1 MNASSL
7 KPDAK
12 QSGPAD
18 SASVSRWL
26 DAVAA
31 GSCTQKEFLQKVE
44 TLEEEDSDA
53 PWEVLSLL
61 DQYLRRELISR
72 DVHVSL
78 KARLQ
83 QRYMG
88 FGSSSAASEHT
99 DVHII
104 SPEPARPPMP
114 PQPARPAISPEPAR
128 PVPVSAGTDSPPQIG
143 DVLRGRYQLVD
154 ILRSDPPGA
163 VFEAIDQFKVQVPDV
178 SHRVAIAVFNEASRR
193 DPGLLQRICGLQSL
207 SHPGIERVFEVDED
221 SGALLLITE
230 SLSGV
235 SLQQLIDQGGTRL
248 TLPASQTIVQSVAS
262 ALVHAHSHNVFHGD
276 VRAENVFITDAG
288 EVRLRGFELIARDM
302 PANPKG
308 DRLAF
313 SWFAYELLSGQDGGG
328 GDRDSRLREP
338 PGVTREQWRA
348 LRLTMTGK
356 EDTAGNVLTAFGGAN
371 NPGPVVLLR
380 DGERARAR
388 RMGAGGWMASG
399 LVAAILVV
407 AGYFILTSV
416 VLNHPKADA
425 QPVLASAPAPKAD
438 AQPVVASAPAP
449 KAGAQP
455 AVASAPAPKADAQP
469 VVAGAPGPNAPAPQ
483 VAEVVSAN
491 VAADTVP
498 VAPAPH
504 VKAKPVVAAP
514 RPSRALID
522 LPSATATV
530 AGDQPV
536 AKIWVRRRGG
546 LTGEVSFRWWT
557 ESGSARVDQDFRAI
571 TPRTATID
579 DGARGVELLVP
590 LVANPARQQSRTF
603 YVKIDEPGERATLG
617 DQTLMQVS
625 IVPPGY
631 VQAPEQR

>member
-1 MNASSL
+1 
-7 KPDAK
+7 
-12 QSGPAD
+12 
-18 SASVSRWL
+18 
-26 DAVAA
+26 
-31 GSCTQKEFLQKVE
+31 
-44 TLEEEDSDA
+44 
-53 PWEVLSLL
+53 
-61 DQYLRRELISR
+61 
-72 DVHVSL
+72 
-78 KARLQ
+78 
-83 QRYMG
+83 
-88 FGSSSAASEHT
+88 
-99 DVHII
+99 
-104 SPEPARPPMP
+104 
-114 PQPARPAISPEPAR
+114 
-128 PVPVSAGTDSPPQIG
+128 
-143 DVLRGRYQLVD
+143 
-154 ILRSDPPGA
+154 
-163 VFEAIDQFKVQVPDV
+163 
-178 SHRVAIAVFNEASRR
+178 VFNEVSRR

-248 TLPASQTIVQSVAS
+248 TLPASQTIIQSVAS

-288 EVRLRGFELIARDM
+288 EVRLRGFELNARDM

-313 SWFAYELLSGQDGGG
+313 SWFAYELLSRRDGGG
-328 GDRDSRLREP
+328 GNRDSRLREP

-380 DGERARAR
+380 DGERARVR
-388 RMGAGGWMASG
+388 RMGTGGWIASG

-407 AGYFILTSV
+407 AGYFILTTV

-425 QPVLASAPAPKAD
+425 QPAVASAPAPKAD
-438 AQPVVASAPAP
+438 AQPI
-449 KAGAQP
+449 
-455 AVASAPAPKADAQP
+455 VASAPAPKADAQP
-469 VVAGAPGPNAPAPQ
+469 VVAGAPVPAPGPQ
-483 VAEVVSAN
+483 VAEVASAN
-491 VAADTVP
+491 VAVDTVP

-504 VKAKPVVAAP
+504 VKAKPAVAAP

-546 LTGEVSFRWWT
+546 LTGEVSFLWWT

-571 TPRTATID
+571 TPRTATIN

-603 YVKIDEPGERATLG
+603 YVKIDEPGERASLG